1 MTLRSAFLNLT
12 EKKIDWELVLC
23 EMNKTSLCNY
33 LIRLSIVILRTFIG
47 ENQVNFNKRLN
58 IIHVFVAIKEK
69 NVLDIYRN

>member
-47 ENQVNFNKRLN
+47 ENQVNLKEIKYHSCLLSNKREERLRY
-58 IIHVFVAIKEK
+58 I
-69 NVLDIYRN
+69 